1 MERAVLFSW
10 RKQADR
16 SLVFLL
22 WSLQCC
28 LTHKKGDNDQHLIT
42 TGDNNEEDV
51 DITVYKSACVCS

>member
-16 SLVFLL
+16 SLVLLL

-28 LTHKKGDNDQHLIT
+28 LTHKIGDNGQHLIT
-42 TGDNNEEDV
+42 TGDNNEKATDV
-51 DITVYKSACVCS
+51 DVYQSAGICS